1 MSLIY
6 KHEGKPQQ
14 KPEIVGAKSDEFIQ
28 SESLTHE
35 VSVICL
41 NEEFYKYLSST
52 GSSVLLPYK
61 LIFYHF

>member
-1 MSLIY
+1 MY
-6 KHEGKPQQ
+6 KHEGKPQE
-14 KPEIVGAKSDEFIQ
+14 KSEIVGAKSDEFIQ
-28 SESLTHE
+28 SKLTHE
-35 VSVICL
+35 VSVIYL